1 MESITNTSISVLG
14 LAGTKRAAS
23 PTPFVSHLP
32 PQRTK
37 HQRNSHETQRTRSA
51 PARSPRSVIWHDFR
65 DQISES
71 TEDAREPD
79 HYRGEL
85 TADHEA
91 RQEQPLA
98 CAPPQNNDE
107 NSKIHNFFTK
117 GSIFTPRGIANFQR
131 VQVDE
136 RSSCNLLPWSIAI
149 TLGLILYPNSLGT
162 TATYC
167 RLTIRVAGVE
177 TAINARV
184 LHGLHTILLGREWI
198 ESVNLLSDF
207 GNRGYYIPI
216 PLAIEAEEP
225 LNSDRLIDG
234 RPSGDELSLDDEPSS
249 GDDLSL
255 ESSSGDEILL
265 GDGPSSDET
274 ILDENQLATTNQA
287 EDEHEIED
295 DEKGEEDS
303 DADSQETIEYHLL
316 EAFTRD
322 AKAADTKEV
331 EDELQLISSPGN
343 QSDCV
348 EAKSERVSPTVV
360 LRPCL

>member
-1 MESITNTSISVLG
+1 
-14 LAGTKRAAS
+14 
-23 PTPFVSHLP
+23 
-32 PQRTK
+32 
-37 HQRNSHETQRTRSA
+37 
-51 PARSPRSVIWHDFR
+51 
-65 DQISES
+65 
-71 TEDAREPD
+71 
-79 HYRGEL
+79 
-85 TADHEA
+85 
-91 RQEQPLA
+91 
-98 CAPPQNNDE
+98 
-107 NSKIHNFFTK
+107 
-117 GSIFTPRGIANFQR
+117 
-131 VQVDE
+131 
-136 RSSCNLLPWSIAI
+136 
-149 TLGLILYPNSLGT
+149 
-162 TATYC
+162 
-167 RLTIRVAGVE
+167 
-177 TAINARV
+177 V